1 MCHDHATDSGFVFLS
16 RKTSTMV
23 TEGIFG
29 SVQYGDMKV
38 RYAPAPQVNGYYYQ
52 PPSGQE
58 SKEHL
63 QVPPLEALQTP
74 APHEDANNGPRK
86 QREFTKDTRK
96 DDSYWDRRR
105 RNNEA
110 AKRSREKRRFN
121 DMILET
127 RVAELT
133 RDNYLLRAQLNTI
146 RDKFGIIGENHIN
159 QEEVLAQMPTMDRI
173 LGFSKRPKS
182 LAPASLLRLS
192 STTSAAQ
199 APLLA
204 AAHQFRPVT
213 PPSAPAAP
221 AGHEPNPFVYRQQSL
236 REPRA
241 EVAVPEPWRPRS
253 ADSARLTPEFT
264 AAVNLTKPAAEPA
277 AERAGSPE
285 QRLPLKLR
293 HKPRLGAAAA
303 VVKEEPHDS
312 ASSGDERDSGLS
324 DRSDGAASPAAKRRR
339 SDEQPEQC
347 APQIRSQLERLSME
361 VASLRSLLG
370 QNGETAPA
378 PAAVSAINA

>member
-1 MCHDHATDSGFVFLS
+1 M
-16 RKTSTMV
+16 MV

-29 SVQYGDMKV
+29 TVQYGDMKV

-58 SKEHL
+58 SKERL
-63 QVPPLEALQTP
+63 PVPPLEALQTP
-74 APHEDANNGPRK
+74 APQEANGGPRK

-192 STTSAAQ
+192 SATAATQ

-241 EVAVPEPWRPRS
+241 EPAVPEQWRPRS
-253 ADSARLTPEFT
+253 ADSARLTPDFT
-264 AAVNLTKPAAEPA
+264 AAVNLTKAAAEPA

-293 HKPRLGAAAA
+293 HKPRLGAVA

-339 SDEQPEQC
+339 SEEPPAQS

-361 VASLRSLLG
+361 VATLRSLLG
-370 QNGETAPA
+370 QNGEAAAAGAPTTTA
-378 PAAVSAINA
+378 V

>member
-1 MCHDHATDSGFVFLS
+1 MCHDHATDGFVFLY
-16 RKTSTMV
+16 RIPSTMV

-29 SVQYGDMKV
+29 TVQYGDMKV

-58 SKEHL
+58 SKERL
-63 QVPPLEALQTP
+63 PVPPLEALQTP
-74 APHEDANNGPRK
+74 APQEANSGPRK

-192 STTSAAQ
+192 SATAAAQ

-236 REPRA
+236 REPRVEPA
-241 EVAVPEPWRPRS
+241 LSEPWRPRS
-253 ADSARLTPEFT
+253 ADSARLTPDFT
-264 AAVNLTKPAAEPA
+264 AAVNLTKAAAEPA
-277 AERAGSPE
+277 AERACSPE

-293 HKPRLGAAAA
+293 HKLGVAAA

-339 SDEQPEQC
+339 SEEPPAQC

-361 VASLRSLLG
+361 VATLRSLLG
-370 QNGETAPA
+370 QNAETTAA
-378 PAAVSAINA
+378 AAAAAAVSTANA

>member
-1 MCHDHATDSGFVFLS
+1 
-16 RKTSTMV
+16 MV

-38 RYAPAPQVNGYYYQ
+38 QYAPAPQVNGYYYQ
-52 PPSGQE
+52 PPSGQG

-63 QVPPLEALQTP
+63 QAPPLEALHTP
-74 APHEDANNGPRK
+74 APQEEANSGRPK
-86 QREFTKDTRK
+86 PREFTKDTRK

-121 DMILET
+121 DMILES

-182 LAPASLLRLS
+182 LAPASLLRL
-192 STTSAAQ
+192 TSVTNAAQ

-241 EVAVPEPWRPRS
+241 EPGVSEPWRPHS

-264 AAVNLTKPAAEPA
+264 AAVNLTKPAGEPAAEPA

-293 HKPRLGAAAA
+293 HKPRLGAAVAA
-303 VVKEEPHDS
+303 VKEEPHDS

-324 DRSDGAASPAAKRRR
+324 DRSDGSCSPAAKRRR
-339 SDEQPEQC
+339 PDEPQQPAQC
-347 APQIRSQLERLSME
+347 APQIRSQIERLSME

-370 QNGETAPA
+370 RNGQSAATT
-378 PAAVSAINA
+378 AAVPTANA

>member
-1 MCHDHATDSGFVFLS
+1 MRISS
-16 RKTSTMV
+16 MMV

-29 SVQYGDMKV
+29 TVQYGDMKV

-58 SKEHL
+58 SKERL
-63 QVPPLEALQTP
+63 PVPPLEALQTP
-74 APHEDANNGPRK
+74 APQEANGGPRK

-173 LGFSKRPKS
+173 LGFSKRPK
-182 LAPASLLRLS
+182 PRCW
-192 STTSAAQ
+192 
-199 APLLA
+199 P

-241 EVAVPEPWRPRS
+241 EPAVPEQWRPRS
-253 ADSARLTPEFT
+253 ADSARLTPDFT
-264 AAVNLTKPAAEPA
+264 AAVNLTKAAAEPA

-293 HKPRLGAAAA
+293 HKPRLGAVA
-303 VVKEEPHDS
+303 VVQ
-312 ASSGDERDSGLS
+312 G
-324 DRSDGAASPAAKRRR
+324 GAARLGLFWGRARLGPLGPVRRR
-339 SDEQPEQC
+339 RLAGRQAEALPRSRPPSS

-361 VASLRSLLG
+361 VATLRSLLG
-370 QNGETAPA
+370 QNGEAAAAGAPTTTA
-378 PAAVSAINA
+378 V